1 METDRMGLDEQ
12 IVASVATSVPISVPA
27 VRPGN
32 NPIEVE
38 TSLFSSQTTLVQ
50 TLTNPNNFC
59 RKQDPESPISA
70 ALPIASTN
78 CTNIDDTGRNSV
90 DRATQ
95 QPQQPSDES
104 SSSAGQCLA
113 EIQCLLD
120 LVNNSV
126 LALVNPY
133 NNQIHSSVI
142 KVEQT
147 AE

>member
-1 METDRMGLDEQ
+1 MGLDDR
-12 IVASVATSVPISVPA
+12 IVTSVATSVPISVPA

-32 NPIEVE
+32 SPIEVE
-38 TSLFSSQTTLVQ
+38 TSLFSSLAHQQQTTLVQ

-59 RKQDPESPISA
+59 PKPDPESPISA

-78 CTNIDDTGRNSV
+78 CSSIDDTGRDSV
-90 DRATQ
+90 DPAAQ
-95 QPQQPSDES
+95 QSQQPSDGS
-104 SSSAGQCLA
+104 ASSAGQCLA
-113 EIQCLLD
+113 DIQCQLD
-120 LVNNSV
+120 IVNNSV

-133 NNQIHSSVI
+133 NNQIHNSVI